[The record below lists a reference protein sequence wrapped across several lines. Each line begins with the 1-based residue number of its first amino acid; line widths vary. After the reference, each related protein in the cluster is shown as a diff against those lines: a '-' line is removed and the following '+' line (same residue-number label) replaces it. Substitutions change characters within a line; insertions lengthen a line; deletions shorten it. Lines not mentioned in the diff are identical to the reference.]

1 MLFSSLEGS
10 TGFSTGSKKLTE
22 AERMGQRLGKAAE
35 SAGAEHQ
42 LSALALFHGA
52 SLWVV
57 IWLFSYLPFPSGRRL
72 YVCKL
77 LVMKLVLRALT

>member
-1 MLFSSLEGS
+1 MLFSFLERS

-22 AERMGQRLGKAAE
+22 AGRMGQRLRKAAE

-42 LSALALFHGA
+42 LSELALFHGA

-57 IWLFSYLPFPSGRRL
+57 IGLLSYLPFPSGRRL
-72 YVCKL
+72 YVCKI
-77 LVMKLVLRALT
+77 LVMKLSLGL